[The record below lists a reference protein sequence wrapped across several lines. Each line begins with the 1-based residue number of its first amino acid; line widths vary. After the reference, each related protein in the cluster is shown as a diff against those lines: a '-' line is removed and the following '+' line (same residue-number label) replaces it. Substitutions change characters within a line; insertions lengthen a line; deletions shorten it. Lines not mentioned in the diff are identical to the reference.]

1 MVRTLHF
8 HCRGMVSLPGWGTN
22 VLCALRHGQ
31 KKKKKHTL
39 PQKAYGRRK
48 KREEG
53 KKKEGSLLNKLS
65 SRQRKQAMSVLDH

>member
-31 KKKKKHTL
+31 KKKKNTHCPIKHMAEG
-39 PQKAYGRRK
+39 KRERREKK
-48 KREEG
+48 KRG
-53 KKKEGSLLNKLS
+53 
-65 SRQRKQAMSVLDH
+65 AY